1 MIDNDYHD
9 QVKRELR
16 HFTKNQISD
25 EKAEHMYERPR
36 GHHTIAA
43 TPGKKLADLY
53 TMKPMKA
60 VKAMK
65 ATKGGNYAEVEDNRR
80 VELERALGS
89 GKPKKTHKVE
99 TVYKK
104 QMPILG
110 GSNGPNMEMVDE
122 RELIK
127 KGAGEII
134 LPKSVPKNTYG
145 RIPSAE
151 IKGGAVMADV
161 CGLLT
166 DKLKKGTKKE
176 GAGWTHAVKE
186 IMPTAPVVP
195 IVGAGVSRRT
205 ARADKIKE
213 IMKSQG
219 INMISASKY
228 IKEHNISY

>member
-1 MIDNDYHD
+1 MIDNEYHD

-16 HFTKNQISD
+16 HFTKNQIND
-25 EKAEHMYERPR
+25 EKASHMYERPR
-36 GHHTIAA
+36 GHHTIPA

-53 TMKPMKA
+53 NMRPM
-60 VKAMK
+60 
-65 ATKGGNYAEVEDNRR
+65 KGGNYAEVEDNKR
-80 VELERALGS
+80 VELERAMGS
-89 GKPKKTHKVE
+89 GKPKAAVE

-145 RIPSAE
+145 RIPSAD
-151 IKGGAVMADV
+151 IKGGAILSDV
-161 CGLLT
+161 SELLT
-166 DKLKKGTKKE
+166 NKLMKGSKKE

-186 IMPTAPVVP
+186 IISAP
-195 IVGAGVSRRT
+195 IVGAGVSKRT

-213 IMKSQG
+213 IMRFQG

-228 IKEHNISY
+228 IKEHKIPY